1 MTYLNLLEMTNM
13 PVRIATRGSKL
24 GLYQSYKVKEELEK
38 RFPEKVFEI
47 VIIKTRG
54 DKILDVALSKIGD
67 IGLFTRELENSLLR
81 NEADLAVHS
90 LKDMPTELPE
100 GLFIAGVLQRG
111 EVRDALVSI
120 TGKKLKE
127 LDETDIVATSSL
139 RRRAQLLSF
148 NGNLRTIDIRGN
160 VDTRIHKMEE
170 GYCTAM
176 IMAAAGLQ
184 RLGLQDKISEMLDPD
199 IMAPAVSQGA
209 IAIEIRKN
217 DPESESLVSEI
228 NHIPTF
234 TAVMAER
241 VFLTALDGGCQV
253 PIGCFSESDGK
264 KFKMSGVVA
273 DIDGSVVMKEFA
285 EGEIATAEK
294 TALGL
299 AKKFLDKGAKELIQ
313 KIRFL
318 NKI

>member
-1 MTYLNLLEMTNM
+1 MTNK

-120 TGKKLKE
+120 TGKKLNE

-139 RRRAQLLSF
+139 RRRAQLLGF

-199 IMAPAVSQGA
+199 IMAPAISQGA

-217 DPESESLVSEI
+217 DPGSESLVSEI
-228 NHIPTF
+228 NHMPTF
-234 TAVMAER
+234 TTVMAER

-273 DIDGSVVMKEFA
+273 DIDGSVLMKEFA
-285 EGEIATAEK
+285 EGEIETAEK

-299 AKKFLDKGAKELIQ
+299 AKKFLDMGAKELIQ

>member
-1 MTYLNLLEMTNM
+1 MTYLNPSEMTNK

-24 GLYQSYKVKEELEK
+24 GLYQSHKVKEELEK
-38 RFPEKVFEI
+38 RFPGKVFEI
-47 VIIKTRG
+47 VVIKTRG

-67 IGLFTRELENSLLR
+67 IGLFTRELENSLLS

-100 GLFIAGVLQRG
+100 GLFIAGVLKRG

-120 TGKKLKE
+120 SGKKLKE

-184 RLGLQDKISEMLDPD
+184 RLGMQAKISEMLDPD

-209 IAIEIRKN
+209 IAIEIRRN
-217 DPESESLVSEI
+217 DKASASLVSEI

-234 TAVMAER
+234 NAVIAER
-241 VFLTALDGGCQV
+241 VFLTALEGGCQV
-253 PIGCFSESDGK
+253 PIGCFTESDGI
-264 KFKMSGVVA
+264 KFKMSGVIA
-273 DIDGSVVMKEFA
+273 DIDGSSMMKDFV
-285 EGEIATAEK
+285 EGQTEDAGRM
-294 TALGL
+294 ALEL
-299 AKKFLDKGAKELIQ
+299 AQKFLDKGAKELIQ